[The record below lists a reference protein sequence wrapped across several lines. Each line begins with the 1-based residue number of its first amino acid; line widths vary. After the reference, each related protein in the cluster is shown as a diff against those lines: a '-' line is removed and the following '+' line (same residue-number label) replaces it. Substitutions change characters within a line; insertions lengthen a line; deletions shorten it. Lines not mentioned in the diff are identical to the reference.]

1 MEEKSRV
8 IGEKQKL
15 FIKRERVRRNLIR
28 TRPGETI
35 CLQFEEVDL
44 LLKWIKD
51 LEKDQKTLEERN
63 KRYGIKGL

>member
-35 CLQFEEVDL
+35 CLQFEEVEL

>member
-1 MEEKSRV
+1 MEEKTRV

-35 CLQFEEVDL
+35 CLQFEEVEL

>member
-1 MEEKSRV
+1 MEEKSRL

-35 CLQFEEVDL
+35 CLQYEEVEL

>member
-1 MEEKSRV
+1 MEEKTRV

-63 KRYGIKGL
+63 RRYGIKGL

>member
-63 KRYGIKGL
+63 KRYGIKGF

>member
-28 TRPGETI
+28 TRSGETI
-35 CLQFEEVDL
+35 CLQFEEVEL

-63 KRYGIKGL
+63 RRYGIKGL

>member
-63 KRYGIKGL
+63 KRYGIKSN